1 MNTETKI
8 DLTPSNLVT
17 IITET
22 GLEINSSTS
31 QLIKEKFEPFIA
43 DMEQWKKKA
52 EGLVVV
58 DATEKAKMRD
68 AREARLA
75 LRAVR
80 VEADKV
86 RKALKEDSN
95 RYNKAVQGIYN
106 FIEGKIIPL
115 EEHLEQQEKF
125 AEIQEKKEREAL
137 KGERVRLVSQYSND
151 AELFNLGELS
161 QESFDSLYGTL
172 KQAHEAK
179 ILAEQKA
186 KEEAEAKAK
195 LEAEEKERQRVEI
208 ERLKAEAKEREEKE
222 KAVQLVRNE
231 RNMLLRTVNYIHDTD
246 IVLLS
251 DDDFEQLFQDKKV
264 IFNEQEKRK
273 ELMKVEALAEANRIK
288 AAAQKAL
295 DEEKKKN
302 EALQAE
308 RDKVQAELKAK
319 QDAENA
325 AKKAE
330 EEKIKLQEQ
339 EKNKENL
346 ATDKQ
351 KMLMFAKELMEIK
364 FPTLKRA
371 DSQKIIDNSRTLI
384 NKVVAYIHDNTKNLK

>member
-1 MNTETKI
+1 MNTETKT

-22 GLEINSSTS
+22 GLEINSKTS
-31 QLIKEKFEPFIA
+31 QLIKEKFEPFILE
-43 DMEQWKKKA
+43 MEQWKEKA

-106 FIEGKIIPL
+106 FIEGKITPL

-125 AEIQEKKEREAL
+125 AEIQEKKEREAV
-137 KGERVRLVSQYSND
+137 KEERVRLVSQYSND

-172 KQAHEAK
+172 RQSHDFKIVAEA
-179 ILAEQKA
+179 KA
-186 KEEAEAKAK
+186 KEEANAKAK
-195 LEAEEKERQRVEI
+195 LEAEEKEAQRAEI
-208 ERLKAEAKEREEKE
+208 ERLKAEAVKREQQLALEKSIIE
-222 KAVQLVRNE
+222 
-231 RNMLLRTVNYIHDTD
+231 
-246 IVLLS
+246 
-251 DDDFEQLFQDKKV
+251 
-264 IFNEQEKRK
+264 
-273 ELMKVEALAEANRIK
+273 VEALAEANRIK

-325 AKKAE
+325 AKKAD

-364 FPTLKRA
+364 FPKLKRA
-371 DSQKIIDNSRTLI
+371 DSQKIIDNSTTLI
-384 NKVVAYIHDNTKNLK
+384 NKVVSYIHDNTKNLK

>member
-1 MNTETKI
+1 MNNQQT

-22 GLEINSSTS
+22 GLEIDSKTS

-43 DMEQWKKKA
+43 EMEQWKEKA

-106 FIEGKIIPL
+106 FIEGKITPL

-125 AEIQEKKEREAL
+125 AEIQEQKRREAL
-137 KGERVRLVSQYSND
+137 KEERVRLVSQYSND

-161 QESFDSLYGTL
+161 DESFNSLYSTL
-172 KQAHEAK
+172 KQAYEAK
-179 ILAEQKA
+179 IAAEQKA

-208 ERLKAEAKEREEKE
+208 ERLKAEAKEREKKE
-222 KAVQLVRNE
+222 A
-231 RNMLLRTVNYIHDTD
+231 
-246 IVLLS
+246 
-251 DDDFEQLFQDKKV
+251 
-264 IFNEQEKRK
+264 
-273 ELMKVEALAEANRIK
+273 EALAEASRIK
-288 AAAQKAL
+288 EVAQKVL
-295 DEEKKKN
+295 DEEKKRHEEMFAK
-302 EALQAE
+302 ERAE
-308 RDKVQAELKAK
+308 KQRLEAELKAK

-351 KMLMFAKELMEIK
+351 KMLIFAKELMEIK